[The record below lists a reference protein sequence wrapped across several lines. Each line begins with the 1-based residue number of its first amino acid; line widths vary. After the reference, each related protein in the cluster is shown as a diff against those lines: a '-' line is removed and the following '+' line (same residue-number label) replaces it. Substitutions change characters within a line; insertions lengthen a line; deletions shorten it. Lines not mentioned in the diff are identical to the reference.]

1 MNKFFS
7 KLSYDKKLRTFFII
21 TIVDLVLMFALVVFD
36 IIQFIIIKSDP
47 NKLSNL
53 FIPLNITLI
62 VLAMGT
68 IIMLVIMLL
77 KKIITD
83 KSKNEI
89 E

>member
-68 IIMLVIMLL
+68 IIMLVIMLV
-77 KKIITD
+77 KKIITE

>member
-7 KLSYDKKLRTFFII
+7 KLSYDKKLTTFFII

-68 IIMLVIMLL
+68 IIMLVIMLV
-77 KKIITD
+77 KKIITE